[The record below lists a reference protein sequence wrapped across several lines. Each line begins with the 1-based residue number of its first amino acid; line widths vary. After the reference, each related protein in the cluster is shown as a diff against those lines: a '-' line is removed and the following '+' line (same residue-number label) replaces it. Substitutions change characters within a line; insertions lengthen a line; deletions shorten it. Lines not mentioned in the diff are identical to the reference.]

1 MSDKNMHLMNELKF
15 GVTPTVILCALGGG
29 AIGLIASMWAM
40 PDNVGVAAS
49 VTFVMAVMS
58 GLMSMFI

>member
-15 GVTPTVILCALGGG
+15 AITPTVVACAIAGG
-29 AIGLIASMWAM
+29 AIGLIGSMWAM
-40 PDNVGVAAS
+40 PDNVGIAAS